1 MIAPIISPVS
11 PNVLKIENQKY
22 FSISLLAC
30 IIVKKAEFQKTFD
43 KLFFSAILAIP
54 IVIYSLGFI
63 GSSIPEDSNE
73 QKSTEINSTF
83 SNEDLIKETVK
94 TIKNEMVFPSQL
106 DDVTQLVDI
115 TAQTSAIRY
124 HYILTEVNTENL
136 SNSYLKEY
144 LSTSICQDND
154 IKSFL
159 NQGIN
164 MEFSYIVEDSTEKYF
179 IILNKEDCSK

>member
-1 MIAPIISPVS
+1 
-11 PNVLKIENQKY
+11 
-22 FSISLLAC
+22 
-30 IIVKKAEFQKTFD
+30 
-43 KLFFSAILAIP
+43 
-54 IVIYSLGFI
+54 
-63 GSSIPEDSNE
+63 
-73 QKSTEINSTF
+73 
-83 SNEDLIKETVK
+83 
-94 TIKNEMVFPSQL
+94 MVFPSQL